1 MKIRFTSA
9 DRKQMKT
16 LGISTARVFEQIDIF
31 RRSDFFVRLKRPC
44 ILGDGVRKIDDA
56 DLWQYIHLHS
66 LAAGRGRFMKFI
78 PASGAATRMFQ
89 SLLQIFYLPQYLE
102 SDELQKR
109 MDQGVSI
116 ACDFK
121 RFVDNLD
128 RFPFAHSL
136 KESLA
141 CEEHILDHI
150 VRDGHF
156 RILLEYLLTAKGLSY
171 GNLPKAMLLFHS
183 YPEGHRTA
191 FEEQL

>member
-1 MKIRFTSA
+1 MTIRFTNA
-9 DRKQMKT
+9 DRQQMKT

-44 ILGDGVRKIDDA
+44 TLGDGVRKIDDA
-56 DLWQYIHLHS
+56 DLGKYIHLHS
-66 LAAGRGRFMKFI
+66 SAARQGRFMKFV

-121 RFVDNLD
+121 RFVDELD
-128 RFPFAHSL
+128 RFPFVHNLREA
-136 KESLA
+136 LA
-141 CEEHILDHI
+141 C
-150 VRDGHF
+150 DGIYS
-156 RILLEYLLTAKGLSY
+156 R
-171 GNLPKAMLLFHS
+171 
-183 YPEGHRTA
+183 
-191 FEEQL
+191 